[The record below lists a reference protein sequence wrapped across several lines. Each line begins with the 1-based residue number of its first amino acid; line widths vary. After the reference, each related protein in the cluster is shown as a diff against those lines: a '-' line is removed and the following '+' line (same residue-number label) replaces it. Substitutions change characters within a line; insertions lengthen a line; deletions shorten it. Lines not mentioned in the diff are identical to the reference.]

1 MARAIEKGATYLDK
15 LCHRFYDEPKG
26 RGKKTDYVC
35 RLCGGPLE
43 TYYCEERLYLVK
55 CADCGTLAL
64 VKTVNPEVSASV
76 TLARPTLTP
85 PNEWVSV
92 EDGLPENYT
101 DVLCWYE
108 YFRYGDHNQMYQTCG
123 IGYCINGQWG
133 GEVSNGTKCKV
144 LYWQPLPTPPYRRP
158 LEGESDA

>member
-1 MARAIEKGATYLDK
+1 MARAIDAD
-15 LCHRFYDEPKG
+15 
-26 RGKKTDYVC
+26 
-35 RLCGGPLE
+35 RLLQVLE
-43 TYYCEERLYLVK
+43 TNFGHTGG
-55 CADCGTLAL
+55 ADVMRQLIEAQ
-64 VKTVNPEVSASV
+64 
-76 TLARPTLTP
+76 PTLIP

-108 YFRYGDHNQMYQTCG
+108 YFGYGDHNQMYQTCG

-133 GEVSNGTKCKV
+133 GEVSNGTTCKV

-158 LEGESDA
+158 PEGEE